1 MFFPDRIKSIRKSD
15 KVLEIG
21 PGSTPHPR
29 SDIYLEKIFYS
40 KEEEYA
46 QRGYSSSKNLKKP
59 IYYYDGKKFPFRN
72 NEFNYVICSHVL
84 EHVPFNEL
92 SNFIS
97 EMTRVSSKGYI
108 EFPNIFYELINFQDV
123 HLWFMNYRDGKIL
136 FLDKSLFTSNN
147 IHKGYREFF
156 YANMNNKYLY
166 NIFSIYKEFFFCGFE
181 WENKIE
187 FEILNDF
194 NELVSNED
202 LIKISSPFKSISH
215 DNYIKKLMGVV
226 NLGKNI
232 IINRLKFKKPRIHK
246 SAYLEDRK
254 LIFLDD
260 YSEIQNNVI
269 IRTYK
274 NPVTIGKY
282 SQINPF
288 CVIYGGS
295 GVTIGDCVMI
305 APHCM
310 IAGGNHNYKQI
321 DVPMRFSGGIS
332 KGPIRICNDVWIGAN
347 CTIGDGVTIGEGA
360 VISANSFVNRDVEPY
375 SIVRG
380 VPAVVIGRRSK

>member
-1 MFFPDRIKSIRKSD
+1 MFFPDRIKGIRKSD

-21 PGSTPHPR
+21 PGSAPHSR
-29 SDIYLEKIFYS
+29 SDIYLEKFFYS
-40 KEEEYA
+40 KEEEHA
-46 QRGYSSSKNLKKP
+46 QRGYSPSKNLEKP
-59 IYYYDGKKFPFRN
+59 IYYYDGKKFPFSN
-72 NEFNYVICSHVL
+72 NEFDYVICSHVL
-84 EHVPFNEL
+84 EHVPLDEL
-92 SNFIS
+92 RTFFS

-108 EFPNIFYELINFQDV
+108 EFPNIFYELINYQDV

-147 IHKGYREFF
+147 IHMGYRELF
-156 YANMNNKYLY
+156 YANIDDRYANNL
-166 NIFSIYKEFFFCGFE
+166 FSIYKDFFFCGFE
-181 WENKIE
+181 WENKIDYE
-187 FEILNDF
+187 FIDNF
-194 NELVSNED
+194 NELVTNED
-202 LIKISSPFKSISH
+202 LMKIHHYFKSITH
-215 DNYIKKLMGVV
+215 HNYRENISELV
-226 NLGKNI
+226 NFVKKNI
-232 IINRLKFKKPRIHK
+232 IKGLNLKKPKIHK
-246 SAYLEDRK
+246 SASLENRK

-269 IRTYK
+269 IKTYK
-274 NPVTIGKY
+274 SPVIIGKY

-295 GVTIGDCVMI
+295 GVTIGDYVMI

-310 IAGGNHNYKQI
+310 IVGGNHNYKQV
-321 DVPMRFSGGIS
+321 DTPMRFSGSIS

-360 VISANSFVNRDVEPY
+360 VISANSFVNRNVEPY

-380 VPAVVIGRRSK
+380 VPAIEIGRRY

>member
-1 MFFPDRIKSIRKSD
+1 LFFPDRIKSIRKSD

-166 NIFSIYKEFFFCGFE
+166 NIFSIYK
-181 WENKIE
+181 
-187 FEILNDF
+187 DF
-194 NELVSNED
+194 
-202 LIKISSPFKSISH
+202 
-215 DNYIKKLMGVV
+215 
-226 NLGKNI
+226 
-232 IINRLKFKKPRIHK
+232 
-246 SAYLEDRK
+246 
-254 LIFLDD
+254 
-260 YSEIQNNVI
+260 
-269 IRTYK
+269 
-274 NPVTIGKY
+274 
-282 SQINPF
+282 
-288 CVIYGGS
+288 
-295 GVTIGDCVMI
+295 
-305 APHCM
+305 
-310 IAGGNHNYKQI
+310 
-321 DVPMRFSGGIS
+321 
-332 KGPIRICNDVWIGAN
+332 
-347 CTIGDGVTIGEGA
+347 
-360 VISANSFVNRDVEPY
+360 SFVDLNGK
-375 SIVRG
+375 I
-380 VPAVVIGRRSK
+380 K